1 MGFRRIDNTY
11 GISSYTF
18 RRKYSFLNLEMVENS
33 NKDWSIKT
41 FTERSSNTI
50 HTAVVKVFNESVF
63 SCHIFEILSKKLN
76 LCCGNVSRA
85 ETIWG
90 NMILVAPPS
99 NMTLQV
105 AVYVTFHEYTF
116 LISAEKVQ
124 SKSKGDIR
132 KFHLAPTQCQISWQR
147 IAYFRAYLATN
158 LKALLRL
165 FWKAEKMG
173 ISLRLLSNQLSIFKI
188 TWLCSI
194 AEPSLEA
201 TPLPALLLFK
211 GL

>member
-1 MGFRRIDNTY
+1 
-11 GISSYTF
+11 
-18 RRKYSFLNLEMVENS
+18 
-33 NKDWSIKT
+33 
-41 FTERSSNTI
+41 
-50 HTAVVKVFNESVF
+50 
-63 SCHIFEILSKKLN
+63 
-76 LCCGNVSRA
+76 
-85 ETIWG
+85 
-90 NMILVAPPS
+90 
-99 NMTLQV
+99 MTLQV

-201 TPLPALLLFK
+201 TPPPRSPLILGTIKEARKKIDNLLFFAPEIK
-211 GL
+211 ILHKTNFLQRLHNFLAEQNQHRNQFYYFFIRNFIL